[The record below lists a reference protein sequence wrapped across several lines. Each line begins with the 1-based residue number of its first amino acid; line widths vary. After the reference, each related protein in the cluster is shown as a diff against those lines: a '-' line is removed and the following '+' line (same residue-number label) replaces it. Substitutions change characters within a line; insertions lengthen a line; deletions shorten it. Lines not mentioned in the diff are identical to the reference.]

1 MTKCSLKT
9 LEALSY
15 ADGHAVTHVLHLSKC
30 SSSKLLQFFYRKVL
44 SDVLSEIHL
53 VDVISFLPDNLSGLK
68 KIICKFFQR
77 KKFINNKT
85 PLSKSHIIKVENNIR
100 GLRSIGVNIWKL
112 VIIWDRVF
120 QNGLNKIC
128 GKQPLKNFTWSILK
142 YFAPHREWLFGWY
155 QNF

>member
-30 SSSKLLQFFYRKVL
+30 SSSKLLQIFYKKVL
-44 SDVLSEIHL
+44 SDVFSEIHL